1 MESVRSHSNHPMA
14 RRSAGLLMFR
24 RRGTAHE
31 VLLIHPGGAYW
42 TRKDIGAWSIPKGEY
57 NDAEE
62 PLAAARREFGEE
74 TGWPSAPPYLSLGA
88 IKQRGGKV
96 VTAWAFEGDQD
107 PATLVSNTFEMAWPA
122 RSGRLQTFP
131 EADRAAWFSPDEA
144 RRRII
149 ESQAEFL
156 DRLERLLVYGPGAQP

>member
-1 MESVRSHSNHPMA
+1 MA

-24 RRGTAHE
+24 RPGGAACE
-31 VLLIHPGGAYW
+31 VLLIHPGGPYW
-42 TRKDIGAWSIPKGEY
+42 TNKDVGAWSIPKGEY
-57 NDAEE
+57 NDLEE

-74 TGWPSAPPYLSLGA
+74 TGWPSAPPYLPLGS

-96 VTAWAFEGDQD
+96 VIAWAFEGDQD
-107 PATLVSNTFEMAWPA
+107 PATLVSNTFEMVWPA

-131 EADRAAWFSPDEA
+131 EADRAAWFSAEEA

-149 ESQAEFL
+149 DSQAEFI
-156 DRLERLLVYGPGAQP
+156 DRLERLLVHGVPAVP